1 MTLYPFDNFK
11 NTVLGELEAKYETG
25 KELIACLDELTD
37 EIASETYYCD
47 LNPHLDENSCI
58 KIGINWGYFKITV
71 GNWTFYFECVKEDDK
86 WKYYVTDNDLHFFNE
101 KTTTFIGN
109 RLETIKEIA
118 IAIKT
123 GLV

>member
-1 MTLYPFDNFK
+1 MTIYPFDNFK
-11 NTVLGELEAKYETG
+11 NEVLGELEAKYETG

-37 EIASETYYCD
+37 KIASKTYYCD

-58 KIGINWGYFKITV
+58 KIGINWGYFKMTV

-101 KTTTFIGN
+101 KTTTFTGN
-109 RLETIKEIA
+109 RLEAIKEIA